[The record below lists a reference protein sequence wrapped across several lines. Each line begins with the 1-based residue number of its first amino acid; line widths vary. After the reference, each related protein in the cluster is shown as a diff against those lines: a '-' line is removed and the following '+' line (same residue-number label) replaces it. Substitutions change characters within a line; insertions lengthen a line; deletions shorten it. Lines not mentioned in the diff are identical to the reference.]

1 MRLDFMQRQRAW
13 EAERAREA
21 PRLPSDP
28 PEEEY
33 EDSEHDYELSTL
45 SGTMQSSAQ
54 MTLSQPV
61 FAPEEVVD
69 EVAQRED
76 EELEALLSYMP
87 GEEGDGKVPTTS
99 GSDHLWSDD
108 GDDDDY
114 DALFSE
120 LMDCDGEQKQQST
133 SSRQQTT
140 AQSDGA
146 MDLS

>member
-1 MRLDFMQRQRAW
+1 
-13 EAERAREA
+13 
-21 PRLPSDP
+21 
-28 PEEEY
+28 
-33 EDSEHDYELSTL
+33 
-45 SGTMQSSAQ
+45 
-54 MTLSQPV
+54 
-61 FAPEEVVD
+61 
-69 EVAQRED
+69 
-76 EELEALLSYMP
+76 MP